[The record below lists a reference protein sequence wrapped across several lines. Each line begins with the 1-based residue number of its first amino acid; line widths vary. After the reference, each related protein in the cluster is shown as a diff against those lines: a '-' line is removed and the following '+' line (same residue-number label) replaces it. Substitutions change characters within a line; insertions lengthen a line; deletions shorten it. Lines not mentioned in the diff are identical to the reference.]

1 MRQRVLNVIFYITM
15 LIDTPAPQRL
25 TQLQRDE
32 LAAARRVLELVT
44 EELRQGVKPMGC
56 GKPEDV
62 VGRVSRAVQES
73 LMTGTQGEEERI
85 IREAAKP
92 YIEDLWDN
100 RTAEVPTLDALIT
113 SMAEKIHPI
122 NERSRRKSP
131 DEVALNGQPHA
142 R

>member
-1 MRQRVLNVIFYITM
+1 M
-15 LIDTPAPQRL
+15 DTYPTQRL
-25 TQLQRDE
+25 TWLQRDE
-32 LAAARRVLELVT
+32 LDAARRVLELVT
-44 EELRQGVKPMGC
+44 EELLKGEKPMGC

-73 LMTGTQGEEERI
+73 LNTDTQGEEEQI
-85 IREAAKP
+85 IRELAKP

-100 RTAEVPTLDALIT
+100 RTAKVPTLDALIT

-122 NERSRRKSP
+122 NERSRRKP
-131 DEVALNGQPHA
+131 PEEAALNGQPHA